1 MRTMKIALLVTFCVL
16 AACGDPSDGATG
28 LQGIPG
34 PPGKNGTNG
43 ADGKP
48 GRDGAEGP
56 QGERGP
62 TGLQGAPGKDAAGSG
77 YRPTFWV
84 GCTRTLDLINSS
96 GPGTDGL
103 NETALSYTWILY
115 SNHDVDASCTAELG
129 SAQAGSSTT
138 YFPATRVGA
147 ANGGCVATS
156 DYPPIQTTVGLWDF
170 TTTATGPQAKYVDE
184 PGHWLNG
191 RVIVFV
197 ENDCSVQQMDA
208 SGIWKDAA
216 LSDAF

>member
-1 MRTMKIALLVTFCVL
+1 M
-16 AACGDPSDGATG
+16 G
-28 LQGIPG
+28 LM
-34 PPGKNGTNG
+34 
-43 ADGKP
+43 
-48 GRDGAEGP
+48 
-56 QGERGP
+56 
-62 TGLQGAPGKDAAGSG
+62 GAPGKDAAGGG
-77 YRPTFWV
+77 YRPMFWV
-84 GCTRTLDLINSS
+84 GCTRVLDLINSS

-147 ANGGCVATS
+147 ANGGCVASS
-156 DYPPIQTTVGLWDF
+156 DYPPIQTTGEAGFWNF
-170 TTTATGPQAKYVDE
+170 TTTTTGPQAQYKDDAS
-184 PGHWLNG
+184 HWLNG

-197 ENDCSVQQMDA
+197 ENDCAVQTMDA
-208 SGIWKDAA
+208 SGVWKDAA